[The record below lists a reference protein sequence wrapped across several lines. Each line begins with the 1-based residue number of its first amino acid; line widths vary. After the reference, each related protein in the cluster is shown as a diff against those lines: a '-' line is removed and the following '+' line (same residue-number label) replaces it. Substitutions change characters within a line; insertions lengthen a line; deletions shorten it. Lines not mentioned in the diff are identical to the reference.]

1 MGLSNDRSDTQDTR
15 CHCGLHAVCP
25 TGDGG
30 SARGPPCSPG
40 LLSQRTNGES
50 EAEPLVL
57 GRAGSKARGHSAKEL
72 TCQRRRL
79 RFYPW
84 VGKIALEK
92 EVETHSSMLGWQ
104 VPEEA
109 GRLQST
115 RLQRVRHDLA
125 TKQLHYLISFPP

>member
-1 MGLSNDRSDTQDTR
+1 MSDGRRELCTWSPLLPR
-15 CHCGLHAVCP
+15 IVILNVP
-25 TGDGG
+25 TG
-30 SARGPPCSPG
+30 SRR
-40 LLSQRTNGES
+40 LR
-50 EAEPLVL
+50 EAERLVL

-72 TCQRRRL
+72 TCQRR
-79 RFYPW
+79 FYPW

-92 EVETHSSMLGWQ
+92 EVETHSSMFGWQ

-115 RLQRVRHDLA
+115 RLQRLRHDLA